1 MKQNIYNSSMI
12 DRSCEDGDEVQ
23 ANRQFFVWGV
33 LFNSRM
39 TIELLQ
45 NKTWMMEVVCCDLV
59 LNLLILCASLP
70 SV

>member
-12 DRSCEDGDEVQ
+12 DRSCEDDEVQ

>member
-1 MKQNIYNSSMI
+1 MKQNIYNSSI
-12 DRSCEDGDEVQ
+12 TDRSLEDGDEVQ
-23 ANRQFFVWGV
+23 ANRQVLVWGV

-45 NKTWMMEVVCCDLV
+45 NKTWMMEVVCSDLV